1 MSKSILIL
9 GESGSG
15 KSTSIR
21 NLPPENTMII
31 NVIGKPL
38 PFKGANNKY
47 TKLSSDGM
55 EGNYYASDDTG
66 AIARVINLVNN
77 KRPDIRYLIID
88 DFGYTISNSFMRKA
102 AQKGYE
108 KYTELAVDTFHII
121 DRIMLLRDDLYC
133 VVMMHTDIDTNGRYK
148 PRTAGKM
155 IDQYINIEG
164 RFTYVF
170 HSMIVD
176 RQYRFLTNNDST
188 HMAKTPMGLF
198 DDLFID
204 NDLLEITGRM
214 EQYADE

>member
-1 MSKSILIL
+1 MSKSILLL

-15 KSTSIR
+15 KSTSLR
-21 NLPPENTMII
+21 NLPPENTFII

-38 PFKGANNKY
+38 PFKGAKSKY
-47 TKLSSDGM
+47 TKLSSDGS
-55 EGNYYASDDTG
+55 EGNYYASDDT
-66 AIARVINLVNN
+66 ASIARVINLVNN
-77 KRPDIRYLIID
+77 KRPDILYLIID

-102 AQKGYE
+102 NQKGYE

-133 VVMMHTDIDTNGRYK
+133 VVMMHTDIDANGRYK

-176 RQYRFLTNNDST
+176 RAYKFLTNNDST
-188 HMAKTPMGLF
+188 HMAKTPLGLF
-198 DDLFID
+198 DDLYVD
-204 NDLLEITGRM
+204 NDLFEITNRM

>member
-1 MSKSILIL
+1 MSKSILLL

-21 NLPPENTMII
+21 NLPPEHTFII
-31 NVIGKPL
+31 NVIAKPL
-38 PFKGANNKY
+38 PFKGAKNKY
-47 TKLSSDGM
+47 SKLSADGT
-55 EGNYYASDDTG
+55 EGNYYASDDTA

-77 KRPDIRYLIID
+77 KRADIHYLIID

-102 AQKGYE
+102 NQKGYE

-164 RFTYVF
+164 RFSYVF

-176 RQYRFLTNNDST
+176 RTYCFLTNNDST
-188 HMAKTPMGLF
+188 HMAKTPMGMF
-198 DDLFID
+198 EEQFID
-204 NDLLEITGRM
+204 NDLFEIINRM